1 MFVWQNPQDPIADFD
16 DDDLLTDANWTEGA
30 SMFGACLETATNGAA
45 GGIGVGGWPV
55 AGNDA
60 CTVGSTAWRPVV
72 ADGSPDSKVAA
83 VTPGPDVDAA
93 VSIRFGLRTADN
105 QPPGRYEARVSMEV
119 VAPDS

>member
-1 MFVWQNPQDPIADFD
+1 
-16 DDDLLTDANWTEGA
+16 
-30 SMFGACLETATNGAA
+30 
-45 GGIGVGGWPV
+45 
-55 AGNDA
+55 
-60 CTVGSTAWRPVV
+60 VGSTAWRPVV